1 MKMKTI
7 HYLVLTCI
15 ISVFSAC
22 KGQNKEAE
30 KMEQKHQFT
39 NELIHETSPYL
50 LQHAHNPVNW
60 YPWGEK
66 AFQKAKEENKLVII
80 SIGYAACHWCHVME
94 KESFED
100 VAVAKYMNAHFVCIK
115 VDREERP
122 DVDQVYMTAAQL
134 LTGSGGWPLNALA
147 LADGKPFYAGTYFP
161 KENWLE
167 MLRYFVDKQNTNP
180 QSLIDQAQKVTE
192 GVQSAENV
200 SFVKETSIASIAD
213 LNSIFK
219 KWEPRIDFKRGG
231 GHRAPKFPMP
241 ANWEYLLQYH
251 HLTDNPEALKA
262 VTATLDNMAFGGIY
276 DQLGGGFSRYST
288 DENWLVP
295 HFEKMLYD
303 NAQLVSLY
311 SHAYQ
316 LTKNPLY
323 KTIVYE
329 TLDFIENELT
339 APGGGFYSSLDADS
353 EGEEGKYY
361 VWTAKEINTILGKE
375 APLFSDYYNATKQG
389 NWEHQKNILFR
400 KDSDATIAA
409 KYQISV
415 ETLQSKIK
423 ESKNKLL
430 NVRAKRV
437 KPRLDDK
444 ILTAWNGLMAKGYVD
459 AYRAFD
465 EPAFLNKAIKNATF
479 LSTETITES
488 NEVMRNYK
496 NNKATIHGL
505 LDDYAFT
512 ISAFIDLYQA
522 TFNEKW
528 LYKAKELNDYAVTHF
543 YDAKSGMFFYT
554 HNNHSNLIARKMEV
568 ADNVIPSSNSEMAR
582 NLFFLGLYFDN
593 ADYSQKSKQMLTNVQ
608 KDIHNDIQYYSN
620 WGRLEMLFIKQPFEI
635 AIVGPDFENARKTF
649 DKKYLPNA
657 IFLGGKT
664 EGTLALLEGKLIK
677 EQTFIYVCQNKSCQ
691 RPTTKIGE
699 AMKQLK

>member
-1 MKMKTI
+1 MKTI
-7 HYLVLTCI
+7 HYLILTCVI
-15 ISVFSAC
+15 AVFSAC
-22 KGQNKEAE
+22 KGQNKETE
-30 KMEQKHQFT
+30 PMEQTPLFT

-66 AFQKAKEENKLVII
+66 ALQKAKEENKLVII

-100 VAVAKYMNAHFVCIK
+100 VAVAKYMNDHFVCIK

-147 LADGKPFYAGTYFP
+147 LSNGKPFFAGTYFP

-167 MLRYFVDKQNTNP
+167 MLRYFVEMQNKTP
-180 QSLIDQAQKVTE
+180 QALIDQAQKVTE
-192 GVQSAENV
+192 GVKNAENV
-200 SFVKETSIASIAD
+200 SFVEESAIASISD

-219 KWEPRIDFKRGG
+219 KWEPRIDFDKGG
-231 GHRAPKFPMP
+231 RHSAPKFPMP

-251 HLTDNPEALKA
+251 QLTDNSKALKA

-288 DENWLVP
+288 DEDWLVP

-316 LTKNPLY
+316 LTKNPIY
-323 KTIVYE
+323 KTVVYE
-329 TLDFIENELT
+329 TLDFIEKELT

-361 VWTAKEINTILGKE
+361 VWTAEELTAILGQE
-375 APLFSDYYNATKQG
+375 APLFSDYYNSTTNG
-389 NWEHQKNILFR
+389 NWEDKKNILFR
-400 KDSDATIAA
+400 KSSDKAIAT
-409 KYQISV
+409 KYKISL
-415 ETLQSKIK
+415 ETLESKIK
-423 ESKNKLL
+423 ESSAKLL
-430 NVRAKRV
+430 NARTKRV

-444 ILTAWNGLMAKGYVD
+444 ILTAWNGLMLKGYID
-459 AYRAFD
+459 AYRAFN
-465 EPAFLNKAIKNATF
+465 EPAFLNKVLKNANF
-479 LSTETITES
+479 LARETITDS
-488 NEVMRNYK
+488 NEIMRNYK

-528 LYKAKELNDYAVTHF
+528 LYKAKEVNDYAVTHF
-543 YDAKSGMFFYT
+543 YDTKSGMFFYT

-593 ADYSQKSKQMLTNVQ
+593 ANYTQKSKQMLTNVQ
-608 KDIHNDIQYYSN
+608 QDVHNNIQYYSN

-635 AIVGPDFENARKTF
+635 AIVGPNFENVRKTF

-664 EGTLALLEGKLIK
+664 EGTLALLEGKLTK
-677 EQTFIYVCQNKSCQ
+677 EETVIYVCQNKSCQ
-691 RPTTKIGE
+691 RPTTDVGE
-699 AMKQLK
+699 ALKQLQ